1 MVKLSENKA
10 RQGRLGRPVL
20 IVLVVSLI
28 LAMAVWWGVE
38 LYGTSIA
45 PDETGVETGVD
56 NGGENGEENGAG
68 TPAAPP
74 AAQ

>member
-45 PDETGVETGVD
+45 PDETGVEAGVD
-56 NGGENGEENGAG
+56 NGGENDVG
-68 TPAAPP
+68 TPATPP